1 MPGHLRGSG
10 ARPPLSLLLGL
21 LLGLPQLGISAPEQ
35 VAPAKLN
42 IVIVEG
48 EGAINNVRQRTAR
61 ESIVQVEDENHSPI
75 AGAAVLFMLP
85 DSGPSGTFA
94 NGTRTLQVMTDSQG
108 RAAAKGLR
116 VNNVQGKFQM
126 QVQATYEGVTAT
138 TTITQVNAVIT
149 AAAVGGISGKVI
161 AILVIAGGAATGGVI
176 AATHKG
182 GGGTSNTP
190 PTPPAPTPTTISA
203 GTPTV
208 GGPPQ

>member
-1 MPGHLRGSG
+1 MQPIRRG
-10 ARPPLSLLLGL
+10 ARIHPVLSTALCF
-21 LLGLPQLGISAPEQ
+21 LLGLPQAGIAAPEQ
-35 VAPAKLN
+35 AAPAKLS
-42 IVIVEG
+42 IVVVEG
-48 EGAINNVRQRTAR
+48 EGAINNIRQRTAR
-61 ESIVQVEDENHSPI
+61 ESIVQVEDENHRPI

-94 NGTRTLQVMTDSQG
+94 NGTRTLQVMTDGQG
-108 RAAAKGLR
+108 RAVAKGLR
-116 VNNVQGKFQM
+116 VNNLQGKFQM
-126 QVQATYEGVTAT
+126 QVQATYEGGTAT

-190 PTPPAPTPTTISA
+190 PPPPTPTTISA

-208 GGPPQ
+208 GGP